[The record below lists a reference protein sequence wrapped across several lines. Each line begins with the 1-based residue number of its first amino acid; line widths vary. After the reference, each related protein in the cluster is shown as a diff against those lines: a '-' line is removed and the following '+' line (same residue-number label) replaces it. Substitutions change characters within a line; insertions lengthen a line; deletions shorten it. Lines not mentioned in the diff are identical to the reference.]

1 MTIYIAICDNN
12 IADRKQLERLLSR
25 EKDDRLKKSSD
36 VLYIDSFGSEDAL
49 MSTPIK
55 YDIFFVD
62 MTEGSS
68 NGMEIAKKLR
78 SRGVGAPVVL
88 CESTINYRSY
98 VNAPE
103 DIIYIEKPI
112 NAGQVSHLTDVA
124 LEWAKKKPPLIEV
137 RCQNTTRFIRHDE
150 LVMAMPIEKFV
161 TRLAL
166 SSGEYVDMA
175 DSISSLEKQC
185 RTFGCYI
192 KCRKVLVNIT
202 HIRGAEDNSFI
213 LSNGDTVTYSVFQR
227 KKIINIMARNMR
239 NLSIHQG

>member
-25 EKDDRLKKSSD
+25 EKDARLAKNCD

-55 YDIFFVD
+55 YDIFFID
-62 MTEGSS
+62 MTEGGA

-78 SRGVGAPVVL
+78 LRGVGAPIVL
-88 CESTINYRSY
+88 CQSTINYSSY

-103 DIIYIEKPI
+103 EIIYIEKPI

-124 LEWAKKKPPLIEV
+124 LEWARKKPPLIEV

-150 LVMAMPIEKFV
+150 LVMASPVEKFV
-161 TRLAL
+161 TKLAL
-166 SSGEYVDMA
+166 SNGEYIDMA

-185 RTFGCYI
+185 SSFGCFI
-192 KCRKVLVNIT
+192 KCRRYLVNIA
-202 HIRGAEDNSFI
+202 HIRSAEDNGFI

-227 KKIINIMARNMR
+227 KMIINTMAQNMK
-239 NLSIHQG
+239 NLKTHQG